1 MSRADDK
8 VPNLSGIQLWIDQL
22 PRWRMYLAAFAVG
35 AFSALAYAPF
45 YVFPALCI
53 GLCFLVWMMDGAA
66 RHHRPMRAA
75 FGRGWVFAFGH
86 FLAGTYWVG
95 SAFTQVD
102 GAMALMP
109 LGVLSLPALLALFWA
124 AACAIGVR
132 LWTSDSR
139 RIGVIASVLML
150 AELARGHAFGGFP
163 WNLAGYT
170 WEAGTALS
178 QIASYVG
185 VYGLTALTLLLLA
198 TPATL
203 ADSHRGWAA
212 RATPVMIAALL
223 LGIFWGAGTERLES
237 AGPVNPRRGGVVV
250 RVVDPGYTQKDKWA
264 PGNERAVLAKYLELT
279 GPATSDN
286 AEQVVVWPEGAI
298 PARYPEMPVLM
309 ENPDMLDAIGA
320 TLGDRVLIIGATRIE
335 YDSKGAPSRFYNDG
349 VVVDGV
355 SGKAEIRQWHDK
367 HRLTPFGEFIP
378 LFNLISWLDIPT
390 LQQIG
395 TGFTAGDKP
404 SRVVIPGAEDALIL
418 ICYES
423 IFPGLTPRGDERPQ
437 WIANISIDAWYG
449 EGTGPFQN
457 DNQSRYRAI
466 EEGLPMAR
474 AASGGVSSI
483 TDAYGRKVVSMGRG
497 GGAVE
502 AALPVTLPETVY
514 ARFGWL
520 LTPLLILLIAFLRF
534 APPGAPGRGF
544 RS

>member
-1 MSRADDK
+1 VRVGDDRT
-8 VPNLSGIQLWIDQL
+8 PALSGVQLWLDQL
-22 PRWRMYLAAFAVG
+22 PRWRMYVVALATG

-45 YVFPALCI
+45 YIAPALAV
-53 GLCFLVWMMDGAA
+53 GLCVLVWLMDGAA

-75 FGRGWVFAFGH
+75 FGRGWAFAFGH

-95 SAFTQVD
+95 AAFTQVD

-109 LGVLSLPALLALFWA
+109 LGVLSLPAVLALFWGVA
-124 AACAIGVR
+124 MMVAVR
-132 LWTSDSR
+132 LWTADSR
-139 RIGVIASVLML
+139 RIGAFAGALIL
-150 AELARGHAFGGFP
+150 AEVARGNAFGGFP

-170 WEAGTALS
+170 WEAGSPLS
-178 QIASYVG
+178 QVAAFVG
-185 VYGLTALTLLLLA
+185 IYGLTAITLLVLA

-212 RATPVMIAALL
+212 RATPAMIAALL
-223 LGIFWGAGTERLES
+223 LGFLWGAGYQRLEA
-237 AGPVNPRRGGVVV
+237 AGPVDARAGGVAV
-250 RVVDPGYTQKDKWA
+250 RVVDPGFTQREKWTE
-264 PGNERAVLAKYLELT
+264 GREREVLERYLELT
-279 GPATSDN
+279 GPATADN
-286 AEQVVVWPEGAI
+286 AEEVVVWPEGAV
-298 PARYPEMPVLM
+298 PARYPQMPVLM
-309 ENPDMLDAIGA
+309 ENPDMLDAIGR
-320 TLGDRVLIIGATRIE
+320 TLGDRVLIMGATRIE
-335 YDSKGAPSRFYNDG
+335 YDNNGSPEHYYNAG

-355 SGKAEIRQWHDK
+355 SGQAEVRQWHDK
-367 HRLTPFGEFIP
+367 FRLTPFGEFIP
-378 LFNLISWLDIPT
+378 AFDLISWLDIPT

-395 TGFTAGDKP
+395 TGFTPGDPP

-423 IFPGLTPRGDERPQ
+423 IFPGLVPRGADRPG

-483 TDAYGRKVVSMGRG
+483 TDPYGRKVVEVGRE

-502 AALPVTLPETVY
+502 AALPVPLPETING
-514 ARFGWL
+514 RFGFL

-534 APPGAPGRGF
+534 APPGAPARGF

>member
-1 MSRADDK
+1 MRAGEDR
-8 VPNLSGIQLWIDQL
+8 VPALNGIQLWIDQL
-22 PRWRMYLAAFAVG
+22 PRWRMYVAALAVG

-45 YVFPALCI
+45 YFFPALAV

-66 RHHRPMRAA
+66 RHHRQMRAA
-75 FGRGWVFAFGH
+75 FGRGWMFAFGH

-95 SAFTQVD
+95 AAFTQVD

-109 LGVLSLPALLALFWA
+109 VGVIGLPALLALFWG
-124 AACAIGVR
+124 AACAVAMR
-132 LWTSDSR
+132 LWTADSR
-139 RIGVIASVLML
+139 RIAVIASMLML
-150 AELARGHAFGGFP
+150 AEVARGHAFGGFP

-178 QIASYVG
+178 QGAAFVG
-185 VYGLTALTLLLLA
+185 IYGLTAITLLLLA

-223 LGIFWGAGTERLES
+223 LGLLWGAGAERLS
-237 AGPVNPRRGGVVV
+237 AAGQTDPRNGGVIV
-250 RVVDPGYTQKDKWA
+250 RVVDPGFTQKEKWTE
-264 PGNERAVLAKYLELT
+264 GREQEVLAKYLDLT
-279 GPATSDN
+279 GPANS
-286 AEQVVVWPEGAI
+286 AASEIVVWPEGAI
-298 PARYPEMPVLM
+298 PARYPQMPVLADNVEM
-309 ENPDMLDAIGA
+309 QDAIGA
-320 TLGDRVLIIGATRIE
+320 TLGDRVLIMGATRVE
-335 YDSKGAPSRFYNDG
+335 YGGDG
-349 VVVDGV
+349 NVARVFNAGYVVDGV
-355 SGKAEIRQWHDK
+355 TGKAQILQWHDK
-367 HRLTPFGEFIP
+367 YRLTPFGEFIP

-395 TGFTAGDKP
+395 TGFSPGDKP

-423 IFPGLTPRGDERPQ
+423 IFPGLTPRGPERPA

-449 EGTGPFQN
+449 DGTGPYQN

-474 AASGGVSSI
+474 AASGGISSI
-483 TDAYGRKVVSMGRG
+483 TDPYGRKVVEVDRM
-497 GGAVE
+497 GGAAE
-502 AALPVTLPETVY
+502 AALPVTLPETIY
-514 ARFGWL
+514 ARFGFL

-534 APPGAPGRGF
+534 APPGAPARGF

>member
-1 MSRADDK
+1 MRVGDERTPA
-8 VPNLSGIQLWIDQL
+8 LSGIQLWIDQL
-22 PRWRMYLAAFAVG
+22 PRWRMYVAAMAVG
-35 AFSALAYAPF
+35 AFSALAFAPF
-45 YVFPALCI
+45 YITPALAV
-53 GLCFLVWMMDGAA
+53 GLCFLVWMIDGAA

-75 FGRGWVFAFGH
+75 FGRGWMFAFGH

-95 SAFTQVD
+95 AAFTQVD

-109 LGVLSLPALLALFWA
+109 LGVIGLPALLAVFWGLA
-124 AACAIGVR
+124 SMVAVR
-132 LWTSDSR
+132 LWTADSR
-139 RIGVIASVLML
+139 RIAVIASMLMF
-150 AELARGHAFGGFP
+150 AELVRGHLFGGFP

-178 QIASYVG
+178 QGAAFVG
-185 VYGLTALTLLLLA
+185 IYGLTAITLLILA

-203 ADSHRGWAA
+203 ADSHRGWAL
-212 RATPVMIAALL
+212 RATPVMIGALL
-223 LGIFWGAGTERLES
+223 LGLLWGAGAERLET
-237 AGPVNPRRGGVVV
+237 AGPVNPRAGGAIV
-250 RVVDPGYTQKDKWA
+250 RVVDPGYTQREKWTE
-264 PGNERAVLAKYLELT
+264 GREHEVLARYLELT
-279 GPATSDN
+279 GPAAGANS
-286 AEQVVVWPEGAI
+286 EVVVWPEGAI

-309 ENPDMLDAIGA
+309 ENPDMLDAIGE
-320 TLGDRVLIIGATRIE
+320 TLGDRVLIIGATRLE
-335 YDSKGAPSRFYNDG
+335 YDSKGAVSHFYNSG

-355 SGKAEIRQWHDK
+355 SGQAEVRQWHDK
-367 HRLTPFGEFIP
+367 NRLTPFGEFIP
-378 LFNLISWLDIPT
+378 LFNLVEWLNIPT

-395 TGFTAGDKP
+395 TGFTPGEPP

-423 IFPGLTPRGDERPQ
+423 IFPGLVPHGAERPG

-449 EGTGPFQN
+449 DGTGPWQN

-474 AASGGVSSI
+474 AASGGISSI
-483 TDAYGRKVVSMGRG
+483 TDAYGRKVVSVGRK

-502 AALPVTLPETVY
+502 AALPVALPETINV
-514 ARFGWL
+514 RFGWL

-534 APPGAPGRGF
+534 APPGAPARGF